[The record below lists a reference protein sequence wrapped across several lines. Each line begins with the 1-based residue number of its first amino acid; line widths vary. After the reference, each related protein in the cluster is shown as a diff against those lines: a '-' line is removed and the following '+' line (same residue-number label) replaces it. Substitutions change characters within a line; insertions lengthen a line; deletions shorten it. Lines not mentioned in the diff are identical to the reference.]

1 MVHFSRASKRG
12 VLLWG
17 SLCHHVKRGGQ
28 PASSHLCSTTAR
40 ALTDEVKQGG
50 DARNAERVRELQKSF
65 ADGTLN
71 TPERVA
77 RAAERLLSGE

>member
-1 MVHFSRASKRG
+1 MQCPITSVSTKP
-12 VLLWG
+12 
-17 SLCHHVKRGGQ
+17 GQ
-28 PASSHLCSTTAR
+28 VQCSTTAR

>member
-1 MVHFSRASKRG
+1 M
-12 VLLWG
+12 
-17 SLCHHVKRGGQ
+17 
-28 PASSHLCSTTAR
+28 
-40 ALTDEVKQGG
+40 KQGG